1 MKAVYI
7 GLVAAISA
15 FPSAAVEAS
24 KLCVHPTNSTC
35 YSTIQSAVDA
45 ATSGDKIIIRPK
57 ADGSAYNE
65 SVIITTPN
73 LTIKGA
79 YWPAHKTTLGSI
91 GDRWEFA
98 AADELL
104 DQFAAGPDR
113 DATID
118 RWLNNLDN
126 CGGVGN
132 SFQQH
137 VNRLE
142 EVLAG
147 RNFVESC
154 SSIVVE
160 TCDNGGEFGAQ
171 CGNGAVRDGE
181 LDEDLGTV
189 FDVQANGTTISNLT
203 IRHGYRG
210 INLNQDVTDT
220 TITDMCFRANGRAVA
235 DFCGVVGED
244 GYSDCAGSNGNDRT
258 RVFRSFVDGASQS
271 ESIDITGDDVIVR
284 HNLILNAEG
293 IDVDGDNYLVAA
305 NAVSNS
311 AGDDCVDVTG
321 ANGVVKHNIGAACD
335 GGLDLNDAAGTVAKG
350 NLFVGMPDDE
360 EGIDEYTNDMTA
372 TPGVS
377 ILYNIVAM
385 ASDDGVSVHSSNST
399 VKGNFVE
406 RTGNDSSEAGV
417 RLMGNN
423 NEVVA
428 NFIRKSSWFGI
439 RVESHYDN
447 TGAAASDGNNLY
459 CNVIDD
465 AVRGGITLVVDTA
478 DPGPTSNTT
487 IDRNLI
493 LNSQGEGVAI
503 PECYEYDA
511 DTDSNTCDLA
521 AYPGATNTTVTD
533 NTFENNRTDICNNS
547 ATTTDGGGNTY
558 SSGGFNTGCVVTAE
572 DI

>member
-45 ATSGDKIIIRPK
+45 ATSGDKIVIRPK

-104 DQFAAGPDR
+104 DQFSAGPDR

-118 RWLNNLDN
+118 RWLNDLDN
-126 CGGVGN
+126 CGDVSN
-132 SFQQH
+132 NFEQH

-142 EVLAG
+142 EVLTG

-160 TCDNGGEFGAQ
+160 TCGHGGEFGTK
-171 CGNGAVRDGE
+171 CGKSANANGD
-181 LDEDLGTV
+181 DLGTV

-220 TITDMCFRANGRAVA
+220 TITDTCFRGNTTAIA
-235 DFCGVVGED
+235 DFCGVVDENGN
-244 GYSDCAGSNGNDRT
+244 SDCADPNGNDRT
-258 RVFRSFVDGASQS
+258 RIFRSFVDGASNS
-271 ESIDITGDDVIVR
+271 EGIKVTGDDVIVR
-284 HNLILNAEG
+284 HNLLLNTEG

-305 NAVSNS
+305 NAASVTT
-311 AGDDCVDVTG
+311 DDECFDLDG
-321 ANGVVKHNIGAACD
+321 ANGVAKHNIGVTCD
-335 GGLDLNDAAGTVAKG
+335 SGMYLNDFDGAVVKG
-350 NLFVGMPDDE
+350 NLLVGAADDDE
-360 EGIDEYTNDMTA
+360 GIYASGGGDDL
-372 TPGVS
+372 S
-377 ILYNIVAM
+377 LLYNIIALT
-385 ASDDGVSVHSSNST
+385 SDDGIAGSMSSGT
-399 VKGNFVE
+399 IKGNFVE
-406 RTGNDSSEAGV
+406 RAGNDSSEPGLKV
-417 RLMGNN
+417 NGDDNTI
-423 NEVVA
+423 VA
-428 NFIRKSSWFGI
+428 NFMRKNSWYGMD
-439 RVESHYDN
+439 VD
-447 TGAAASDGNNLY
+447 GDGNDVY
-459 CNVIDD
+459 CNVLDGNHR
-465 AVRGGITLVVDTA
+465 AGIVLRHGYSSSADT
-478 DPGPTSNTT
+478 TNTT

-493 LNSQGEGVAI
+493 LNTDGEGVAI
-503 PECYEYDA
+503 PGCYIWDA
-511 DTDSNTCDLA
+511 DTESNTCDPTENPA
-521 AYPGATNTTVTD
+521 ATNTTLTD
-533 NTFENNRTDICNNS
+533 NTFEDNRTDICNES
-547 ATTTDGGGNTY
+547 DTTTDGGGNTY
-558 SSGGFNTGCVVTAE
+558 SSGGFSTDCVANE
-572 DI
+572 